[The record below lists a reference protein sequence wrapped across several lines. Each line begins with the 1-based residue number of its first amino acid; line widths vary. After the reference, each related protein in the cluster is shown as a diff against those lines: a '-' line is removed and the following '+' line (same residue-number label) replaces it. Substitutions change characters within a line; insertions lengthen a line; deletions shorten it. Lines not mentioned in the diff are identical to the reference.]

1 MFYNTD
7 GTNTPFSPIIYL
19 FIYYSFYLF
28 LIEVLDY
35 CFYFYFLAVNVRLRR
50 LFHLPPGNFTP
61 PGGCRRKTQ
70 GESLPYCTPHSDTLD
85 GTRWAGQKP
94 IRQKC

>member
-35 CFYFYFLAVNVRLRR
+35 CFYFLLSRSKCKA
-50 LFHLPPGNFTP
+50 PEAISP
-61 PGGCRRKTQ
+61 
-70 GESLPYCTPHSDTLD
+70 S
-85 GTRWAGQKP
+85 TR
-94 IRQKC
+94 